1 MTTSRGAKSLY
12 NICKGLPTKNCF
24 LINLHM
30 RSRTACCYRICKM
43 GGEKKKEDGMH
54 TEKVFYQSIHA
65 DAKLTLASLCLGSF
79 FLAKSRE
86 SYTMAKPVVLPPPNW
101 VLKPNTNT
109 TSGVVLYI
117 LASFSLISVL
127 GTVALPGCRTSTTYR
142 EDGECMTE
150 NSAHDGTKTMNIA
163 EEFRTLTICFLWSSR
178 FVMNLRVLTVT
189 VSFWRWIE
197 GETNYNTIFQQLIN
211 LHTLTTD
218 LKH

>member
-12 NICKGLPTKNCF
+12 NICKGLPDKKIKLTCIWDPEHKT
-24 LINLHM
+24 
-30 RSRTACCYRICKM
+30 TACCCRICKM
-43 GGEKKKEDGMH
+43 GGEKKADKNH
-54 TEKVFYQSIHA
+54 TEKVFYRSIHA
-65 DAKLTLASLCLGSF
+65 DTKLTLASLCLGSF

-142 EDGECMTE
+142 EDGECMRGKFMLTMASKQWTLQRSWE
-150 NSAHDGTKTMNIA
+150 PLPFASSEAADSSWTCGSWLSLCHSEDG
-163 EEFRTLTICFLWSSR
+163 
-178 FVMNLRVLTVT
+178 
-189 VSFWRWIE
+189 
-197 GETNYNTIFQQLIN
+197 
-211 LHTLTTD
+211 
-218 LKH
+218 